1 MIKRPFYAV
10 HALVFAIIA
19 VAVPLKKISDPEK

>member
-1 MIKRPFYAV
+1 MIKRLLYAV
-10 HALVFAIIA
+10 LALLFAIIA